1 MTTSAQWQRTLD
13 AVVEL
18 AEDIARISPD
28 CADRA
33 MQIVRLIRT
42 VDPPPRGAS
51 GGCLDEVQDLDEDM
65 DMADLDVGPLH
76 RSKAPDDV

>member
-13 AVVEL
+13 AVLEL

-33 MQIVRLIRT
+33 MQIVRLLRS
-42 VDPPPRGAS
+42 VDPPAHRARACDDLDDD
-51 GGCLDEVQDLDEDM
+51 GGLDEQDLGI
-65 DMADLDVGPLH
+65 GPLH
-76 RSKAPDDV
+76 RSKTPDAV

>member
-13 AVVEL
+13 AVLAL

-33 MQIVRLIRT
+33 MQIIKLIRA
-42 VDPPPRGAS
+42 VDPPPREAGDR
-51 GGCLDEVQDLDEDM
+51 GLDEDV
-65 DMADLDVGPLH
+65 DDDLDDLDVGVGPLH
-76 RSKAPDDV
+76 RNKTPDRV

>member
-13 AVVEL
+13 AVLEL

-42 VDPPPRGAS
+42 CDPPPHRSGA
-51 GGCLDEVQDLDEDM
+51 GDFDTDDELEEIEVGI
-65 DMADLDVGPLH
+65 GPLH
-76 RSKAPDDV
+76 RSKAPDAV

>member
-13 AVVEL
+13 AVLEL

-42 VDPPPRGAS
+42 CDPPPHRAGAVDFDTDD
-51 GGCLDEVQDLDEDM
+51 GLEEIEVGI
-65 DMADLDVGPLH
+65 GPLH
-76 RSKAPDDV
+76 RSKASDGA

>member
-33 MQIVRLIRT
+33 MQIVRLIRAC
-42 VDPPPRGAS
+42 DPPPRRS
-51 GGCLDEVQDLDEDM
+51 GSGDLDIDDELDEMEVGI
-65 DMADLDVGPLH
+65 GPLH
-76 RSKAPDDV
+76 RSKAADAV

>member
-13 AVVEL
+13 AIVEL

-33 MQIVRLIRT
+33 VQIVRLIRA
-42 VDPPPRGAS
+42 VDPPAHAVS
-51 GGCLDEVQDLDEDM
+51 GSDADDCLDE
-65 DMADLDVGPLH
+65 LDVGPLR
-76 RSKAPDDV
+76 RSITPDAV